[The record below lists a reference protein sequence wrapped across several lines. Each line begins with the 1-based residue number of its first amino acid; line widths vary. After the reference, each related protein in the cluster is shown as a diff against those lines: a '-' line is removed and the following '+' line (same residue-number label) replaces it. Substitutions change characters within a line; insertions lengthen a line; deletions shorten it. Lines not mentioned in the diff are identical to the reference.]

1 MINKKYEELGKKSSV
16 IRELFEFANK
26 RKKEIGE
33 ENLFDFSLGNP
44 SVAPPQ
50 IVEDTIKDLLENSC
64 SVSLHGYTSAPGDYT
79 VRSKIAEYISKK
91 SGKSSSADLIYMT
104 CGAAASLTI
113 SLSAVTNKDDE
124 VIVFAPFFPEYKIF
138 IENSGAKMV
147 VCQPNLKDFTIDFEI
162 LEKCFSDKTAAVIIN
177 SPNNPSGVVYS
188 KEVIEKLSNLL
199 YKMQTKYNKQIYLIC
214 DEPYRE
220 LVFDDICVPY
230 VSCCYNNTLTCYSFS
245 KSLSLPG
252 ERIGY
257 IEVSKNADNSADVFA
272 AICGAGRS
280 LGFVCAPSLMQK
292 TVAECLGKTSDVSV
306 YERNRNLL
314 YKALREIGYDA
325 VLPSGAFYMMFK
337 SLCDDALAF
346 AEKAKDFELV
356 IVPSNDFGV
365 NGYIRIALCVSEE
378 TAKNSI
384 PAFKKLYEYYRG

>member
-1 MINKKYEELGKKSSV
+1 MINKKYENLGKKSSV

-33 ENLFDFSLGNP
+33 ENVFDFSLGNP
-44 SVAPPQ
+44 SVAPPK
-50 IVEDTIKDLLENSC
+50 IVEDTINSLLKNSC
-64 SVSLHGYTSAPGDYT
+64 AVSLHGYTSAAGDYG
-79 VRSKIAEYISKK
+79 VRSKIAEYITKN
-91 SGKSSSADLIYMT
+91 SGKNSNADLIYMT

-113 SLSAVTNKDDE
+113 SLSAVTNQNDE
-124 VIVFAPFFPEYKIF
+124 VIVIAPYFPEYKVF

-147 VCQPNLKDFTIDFEI
+147 VCKPNLNDLSINFKN
-162 LEKCFSDKTAAVIIN
+162 LEDCFNKNTSAIIIN

-188 KEVIEKLSNLL
+188 KEDIINLSNLL
-199 YKMQTKYNKQIYLIC
+199 YKMQEKYEKQIYLIS

-220 LVFDDICVPY
+220 LVFDNISVPY
-230 VSCCYNNTLTCYSFS
+230 PSCYYNNTLTCYSFS

-257 IEVSKNADNSADVFA
+257 IEVSCDADNANDIFA

-292 TVAECLGKTSDVSV
+292 TVAECLGKTSDITV

-314 YKALREIGYDA
+314 YKALCDIGYNV
-325 VLPSGAFYMMFK
+325 VLPSGAFYMMVE
-337 SLCDDALAF
+337 SLDNDAYSF
-346 AEKAKDFELV
+346 AQKAKEFELI
-356 IVPSNDFGV
+356 IVPSDDFGV
-365 NGYIRIALCVSEE
+365 KNYVRIALCVSEE
-378 TAKNSI
+378 TVKNSVN
-384 PAFKKLYEYYRG
+384 AFYKLYKYYRG

>member
-1 MINKKYEELGKKSSV
+1 MINKKYENLGKKSSV

-33 ENLFDFSLGNP
+33 ENVFDFSLGNP
-44 SVAPPQ
+44 SVAPPK
-50 IVEDTIKDLLENSC
+50 IVEDTIKTLLDDTSP
-64 SVSLHGYTSAPGDYT
+64 VLLHGYTSAAGDFA
-79 VRSKIAEYISKK
+79 VREKIAQYITNK
-91 SGKSSSADLIYMT
+91 SGKKSSADLIYMT

-113 SLSAVTNKDDE
+113 SLSAVTEQNDE
-124 VIVFAPFFPEYKIF
+124 VIILAPFFPEYKVF
-138 IENSGAKMV
+138 IENCGAKAV
-147 VCQPNLKDFTIDFEI
+147 VCKPNLKDFTVDFDD
-162 LEKCFSDKTAAVIIN
+162 LENCFTKNTSAVIIN

-188 KEVIEKLSNLL
+188 ENDIKKLSDLL
-199 YKMQTKYNKQIYLIC
+199 YKMQKKYNKQIFLIS

-220 LVFDDICVPY
+220 LVFDNISVPY
-230 VSCCYNNTLTCYSFS
+230 PSCYYNNTLTCYSFS

-257 IEVSKNADNSADVFA
+257 IEVSNNAENAKDIFA

-292 TVAECLGKTSDVSV
+292 TVAECLGKTSDISV

-314 YKALREIGYDA
+314 YKELTNIGYNV
-325 VLPSGAFYMMFK
+325 VLPNGAFYMMVET
-337 SLCDDALAF
+337 LCEDAYSF
-346 AEKAKDFELV
+346 AQKAKDFELI
-356 IVPSNDFGV
+356 IVPSDDFGV
-365 NGYIRIALCVSEE
+365 NGYVRIALCVSEE

-384 PAFKKLYEYYRG
+384 GAFEKLYKYYRG